1 MAEQTNTATP
11 AAPNAEEV
19 EYEYVEVPEG
29 DAQQYEETAE
39 YEYVEAPADDIQY
52 EYVEVPEGDAQQYE
66 ETAEYE
72 YVEAP
77 AAEAPAAEE
86 NVEYEYV
93 EAPAAET
100 PATEENVEY
109 EYVEAPAAEAP
120 AAEENVEYE
129 YVEAPAAET
138 PATEENVEYEYVEAP
153 AAEAP
158 AAEENVE
165 YEYVEAPAA
174 ETPAA
179 EENVEYEYVEAPAAE
194 ASATEENVEYEYVE
208 APATTDETPALPEPE
223 LPPEE
228 DELPPPA
235 GMPEEVAPVADEPV
249 LPPEEEI
256 PEPVAAQSEP
266 IAETVAEP
274 EHAPE
279 PADENLPATADELE
293 SIAEQASAPIETPQP
308 TTDAP
313 AVSAEELETVEPEPV
328 ENTAEI
334 DALADQTIA
343 ETAAHESETAQNTTE
358 ETQEEQDPRDADDA
372 LPATGAFSFD
382 GALTASFTG
391 AAESDTV
398 VLTNAA
404 HAFDDLSRWY
414 LLISEF
420 SVTPLADQNG
430 AEIPLSDDIFCQGAF
445 INADGSAVPF
455 VNETGLTVPSDNTNL
470 ALCGTKVL
478 PMAGQEGATIELE
491 DSAGMLIGPN
501 GVMLM
506 FSHLNKLVVPDVP
519 PVAAQPRTA
528 APMNAPVA
536 YALPRLDEPAVDAF
550 VFTAD
555 DGEKQTDEPAILV
568 KTGYTLYGWNVTFAS
583 GLTMSLAD
591 VRTFQSKHGVLPEPD
606 GTIGYKQ
613 ARLTFKNAQSIR
625 VYEKPS
631 YCGYGKRPE

>member
-19 EYEYVEVPEG
+19 EYEYVEVPEA
-29 DAQQYEETAE
+29 DAAQYEETAE

-52 EYVEVPEGDAQQYE
+52 EYVEVPDADTAQYE

-77 AAEAPAAEE
+77 AAEAPATGE

-93 EAPAAET
+93 EAPAAEA

-120 AAEENVEYE
+120 A
-129 YVEAPAAET
+129 T
-138 PATEENVEYEYVEAP
+138 DENVEYEYVEAP

-158 AAEENVE
+158 A
-165 YEYVEAPAA
+165 
-174 ETPAA
+174 TD
-179 EENVEYEYVEAPAAE
+179 ENVEYEYVEAPAAE
-194 ASATEENVEYEYVE
+194 APATDENVEYEYVE
-208 APATTDETPALPEPE
+208 APAAEETPALPEPE

-235 GMPEEVAPVADEPV
+235 GMPEDAVPVAAEPA

-256 PEPVAAQSEP
+256 SEPVAAQPEP
-266 IAETVAEP
+266 VAVA
-274 EHAPE
+274 APE
-279 PADENLPATADELE
+279 PADADLPATADELE
-293 SIAEQASAPIETPQP
+293 SVAETAFAASN
-308 TTDAP
+308 AP
-313 AVSAEELETVEPEPV
+313 ADELTAAPAASAEELETVEPEPV
-328 ENTAEI
+328 ENTATI
-334 DALADQTIA
+334 DALANQTVA
-343 ETAAHESETAQNTTE
+343 ETAAHESETPQNTAE
-358 ETQEEQDPRDADDA
+358 EAQEEQDPREDDDT

-382 GALTASFTG
+382 GNQTASFVGTAG
-391 AAESDTV
+391 SDTV
-398 VLTNAA
+398 VLTNVT

-420 SVTPLADQNG
+420 SVTPLTGQNG

-445 INADGSAVPF
+445 INPDGSAAPF
-455 VNETGLTVPSDNTNL
+455 VNETGLIVPSDDTNL

-478 PMAGQEGATIELE
+478 PMAGQEGATVELE

-506 FSHLNKLVVPDVP
+506 FSHLNKLVVPDLP
-519 PVAAQPRTA
+519 PVSAQPQTA
-528 APMNAPVA
+528 APMNTPVA
-536 YALPRLDEPAVDAF
+536 YALPRLDEPSVDAF

-591 VRTFQSKHGVLPEPD
+591 VRTFQSKHGVLPESD
-606 GTIGYKQ
+606 GTVGYKQ